1 MLHNPLARAVRARRI
16 LSVRHRMLLWR
27 EIRRKARESAGPPA
41 VKLARSAFEGRFDVS
56 IDPLETDFRL
66 DGSNILVRAW
76 VVLPAD
82 SVPEHAWPD
91 LERSARNAR
100 LLDSVD
106 ARIFFLALSY
116 GLRQSEITALLGIPR
131 LRVRRALLRSIM
143 RVDRSAR

>member
-1 MLHNPLARAVRARRI
+1 MFYDILSHALRARRI
-16 LSVRHRMLLWR
+16 LSARRRMSLWR

-41 VKLARSAFEGRFDVS
+41 VKLARARVEDRTDIR

-66 DGSNILVRAW
+66 DGANILVRAW
-76 VVLPAD
+76 LLLPAD
-82 SVPEHAWPD
+82 SVPEPAWPD
-91 LERSARNAR
+91 LERGARNAR
-100 LLDSVD
+100 LLDPMD

-116 GLRQSEITALLGIPR
+116 GLRQYEIAALLGIHR

>member
-1 MLHNPLARAVRARRI
+1 
-16 LSVRHRMLLWR
+16 MLLWR

-41 VKLARSAFEGRFDVS
+41 VKLARARVEYRTDIR
-56 IDPLETDFRL
+56 IDPLETDLRL
-66 DGSNILVRAW
+66 DGVNILVRAW
-76 VVLPAD
+76 LVLPAD
-82 SVPEHAWPD
+82 NVPEPAWPD

-100 LLDSVD
+100 LLDPVD

-116 GLRQSEITALLGIPR
+116 GLRQYEIAAFLGIHR